1 MNSYN
6 TDTNNNSNIKKN
18 DNYKNHNNYHLTY
31 PLNFVDAYI
40 DVFASSIEFYSRL
53 NSAFIDAVS
62 VPFKDAREEI
72 REIKKIAIKPQ
83 DFFNYNQQQQQELQ
97 RKIEKIIFSR
107 IRKKF
112 DANFREKT
120 FVDSLSEFVESYSN
134 LINITGI
141 GFLYENMFNL
151 NSFWNN
157 VFIEPIRDT
166 IGRTPS
172 HKINLSDKYS
182 LMHYAM
188 NQQEK
193 EEGEGREKSYS
204 LESNNIKKQRSKT
217 AEKIDEKRNEGE
229 KKSVD
234 ASSITTPL
242 LIIYAFINRHYI
254 LDLLPNSSIVQ
265 NFQRQGFNVFATDW
279 GTPSGYDKELTI
291 GHYVNNYLAKT
302 VDYIIEHTGS
312 DKVSL
317 FGYCWGGNLA
327 LMLAALY
334 PEKIKN
340 VIAFATPGDFSID
353 NNLLSIWTRNIN
365 ADSLVEA
372 FGNVHGPFINSAFL
386 LRSPIDFLH
395 KYPHFFLEGELKD
408 IESII
413 EFFATETWL
422 FDSPPVI
429 GQIYKQFVQD
439 CYQKNLFIKNKIE
452 INGGNNN
459 NNNNNN
465 NVIDL
470 SKINHPFLNIV
481 ASRDDLVAP
490 ESSKALNDVIGS
502 SDKSIIEFNS
512 GHVGA
517 CISSRAHKELWPTVG
532 DWLKKRS

>member
-1 MNSYN
+1 MNSYT
-6 TDTNNNSNIKKN
+6 TDTNNSDIKKN
-18 DNYKNHNNYHLTY
+18 DNYKNHNNNNYHLIS
-31 PLNFVDAYI
+31 PLNFVDTYI
-40 DVFASSIEFYSRL
+40 DAFASSIEFYSRL
-53 NSAFIDAVS
+53 NSAFIDALS

-72 REIKKIAIKPQ
+72 REIKKNAIKPQ
-83 DFFNYNQQQQQELQ
+83 DFFNYNQQQQQELH

-120 FVDSLSEFVESYSN
+120 FVDSLSEFVESYSH
-134 LINITGI
+134 LINITGTGI
-141 GFLYENMFNL
+141 LYENMFNL

-157 VFIEPIRDT
+157 IFIEPIRDT
-166 IGRTPS
+166 IGRTYS

-188 NQQEK
+188 NQQE
-193 EEGEGREKSYS
+193 EEEREKSYF
-204 LESNNIKKQRSKT
+204 LESNKIKKRSEIAGKLDKKRNDEEKYSKT
-217 AEKIDEKRNEGE
+217 T
-229 KKSVD
+229 
-234 ASSITTPL
+234 SITTPL
-242 LIIYAFINRHYI
+242 LVIYAFINRHYI

-279 GTPSGYDKELTI
+279 GTPSAYDKDLTI
-291 GHYVNNYLAKT
+291 GYYVNNNLVKT
-302 VDYIIEHTGS
+302 IDYIRAHTGS

-340 VIAFATPGDFSID
+340 VITFATPGDFSID
-353 NNLLSIWTRNIN
+353 NNLISIWTRNIN
-365 ADSLVEA
+365 ADSLVDA
-372 FGNVHGPFINSAFL
+372 FGNVPGSFINSAFL
-386 LRSPIDFLH
+386 LRSPIDYLH
-395 KYPHFFLEGELKD
+395 KYPHFFLEGELKN

-413 EFFATETWL
+413 EFFATEIWL

-439 CYQKNLFIKNKIE
+439 CYQKNLFIKNKMA

-459 NNNNNN
+459 NNL
-465 NVIDL
+465 IDL

-502 SDKSIIEFNS
+502 LDKSIIEFNS

-517 CISSRAHKELWPTVG
+517 CISSRAHNELWPTVG
-532 DWLKKRS
+532 EWLKKRS

>member
-6 TDTNNNSNIKKN
+6 TDINNIIKKN
-18 DNYKNHNNYHLTY
+18 DNYTNHHNDHLTST
-31 PLNFVDAYI
+31 NFLDAYI
-40 DVFASSIEFYSRL
+40 DAYASSIEFYSRL

-62 VPFKDAREEI
+62 VPFTDAREEI
-72 REIKKIAIKPQ
+72 REIRNEIKPKE
-83 DFFNYNQQQQQELQ
+83 FFNYNQQQEELY
-97 RKIEKIIFSR
+97 RKIEKTSLSK

-112 DANFREKT
+112 DINFREKT
-120 FVDSLSEFVESYSN
+120 FVDSLSEFVESFCN
-134 LINITGI
+134 VVNITGT
-141 GFLYENMFNL
+141 GYLYKNISNL

-166 IGRTPS
+166 WGRTSS
-172 HKINLSDKYS
+172 HKINLGDTYS
-182 LMHYAM
+182 LIHY
-188 NQQEK
+188 NLPQQQQKEEK
-193 EEGEGREKSYS
+193 EEEKSYS
-204 LESNNIKKQRSKT
+204 SENNNNIKQRSKIT
-217 AEKIDEKRNEGE
+217 KKTEMTNEGE
-229 KKSVD
+229 KSSET
-234 ASSITTPL
+234 SSITTPL

-265 NFQRQGFNVFATDW
+265 NLQRQGFNIFATDW

-302 VDYIIEHTGS
+302 VDYIREHTGS

-317 FGYCWGGNLA
+317 LGYCWGGDLA
-327 LMLAALY
+327 LMLAALH

-365 ADSLVEA
+365 TDSLVDA
-372 FGNVHGPFINSAFL
+372 FGNVPGSFINSAFL
-386 LRSPIDFLH
+386 LRSPIDYLH

-408 IESII
+408 IKSIM
-413 EFFATETWL
+413 EFFATEAWL
-422 FDSPPVI
+422 YDSPPVI

-439 CYQKNLFIKNKIE
+439 CYQKNLFIKNKMT
-452 INGGNNN
+452 ING
-459 NNNNNN
+459 NN

-470 SKINHPFLNIV
+470 SKINHPFLNII
-481 ASRDDLVAP
+481 ASKDDLVAP
-490 ESSKALNDVIGS
+490 ASSKALNDVVGS

-517 CISSRAHKELWPTVG
+517 CTSSRAHTELWPTVG
-532 DWLKKRS
+532 DWLKKRSS